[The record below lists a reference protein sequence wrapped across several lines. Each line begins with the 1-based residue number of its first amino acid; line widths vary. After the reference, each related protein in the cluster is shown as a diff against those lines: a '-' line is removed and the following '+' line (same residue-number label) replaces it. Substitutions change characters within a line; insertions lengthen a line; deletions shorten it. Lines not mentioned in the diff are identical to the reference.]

1 MFCNQSGRV
10 SQRPGWPRSQV
21 SKTLNFPARLCHTRH
36 RLVIVYRS
44 CVFISSLKNV
54 SHGHSQTEKQI
65 YLRTYEMAA
74 VPDVL
79 PDAVAVGSRG
89 AIAG

>member
-1 MFCNQSGRV
+1 
-10 SQRPGWPRSQV
+10 
-21 SKTLNFPARLCHTRH
+21 
-36 RLVIVYRS
+36 
-44 CVFISSLKNV
+44 VFISSLKNV